1 MFEYHKEPLW
11 KSGGAWAPPA
21 HRGSCSHPVQA
32 EHAALVQV
40 EVSLD
45 ALGLVV
51 GILLEALTHTF

>member
-1 MFEYHKEPLW
+1 MEEA
-11 KSGGAWAPPA
+11 GGAWAPPA

-51 GILLEALTHTF
+51 RILLEALTHTF